1 MAKLAISG
9 GEDRHG
15 RRAADAIY
23 AGLIVVWIAAIWTAG
38 LYFAMD
44 AAADADGNS
53 FLLACILAT
62 AGILT
67 VFSGREFLVAWGR
80 IHSGS

>member
-1 MAKLAISG
+1 MAKLAIGG

-15 RRAADAIY
+15 PRVADTLY
-23 AGLIVVWIAAIWTAG
+23 AGLIVVWIAAIWTAA

-44 AAADADGNS
+44 AAADAGGNS

-67 VFSGREFLVAWGR
+67 VFSGREFLVAWR
-80 IHSGS
+80 RLHSGS